1 MKEEYGFLHHVLIMR
16 KEIVFNFIF
25 TFLTGFIVFIQNK
38 FFVKYMGI
46 EILGIMNLFTQL
58 LQYLNIVELGLGSA
72 SAFALYKPLAERNRD
87 QVSIIV
93 STIKNTYN
101 KISFLL
107 LVLGILVTPFL
118 PYFIKIENFTKD
130 IYFYWI
136 FYVINTVSTYLYIKY
151 VILFTANQEFI
162 YVRFIQSISK
172 IFYQI
177 LQIIFII
184 RYHSFFIFILLLIL
198 DNLTQYIFFKIHY
211 KEKYSYIY
219 KTKERYKGLNRDMK
233 NLFWHKIAGL
243 IVFNTD
249 LILISKLVSIEIVGI
264 YASYQ
269 LIVQML
275 KTIIG
280 VIINVIRPKIGKFI
294 SINSKDIIYILF
306 KDINIV
312 FMIIAIFFS
321 YVSFRVI
328 NNFVTLWLGKGLEFS
343 NITVILICINI
354 WSDIFRNVVGIF
366 KESCGFFDDIQAP
379 ILESIINLLFSIVLG
394 IKYGLNG
401 IIIGTIISNIVV
413 ILIYRPILVFKRCFD
428 QNIKEYIKVYGN
440 YLILLIISLF
450 CLNAATKPFIRENIS
465 SWLDWIIYATTIS
478 VITGVV
484 LFVVFLLN
492 KEFRNIIKVYILK
505 KK

>member
-1 MKEEYGFLHHVLIMR
+1 MK
-16 KEIVFNFIF
+16 KEFFFNFIF
-25 TFLTGFIVFIQNK
+25 TFLAGLIIFIQNK

-72 SAFALYKPLAERNRD
+72 SAFALYKPLAERNRE

-93 STIKNTYN
+93 STIKSIYN

-211 KEKYSYIY
+211 K
-219 KTKERYKGLNRDMK
+219 K
-233 NLFWHKIAGL
+233 N
-243 IVFNTD
+243 IV
-249 LILISKLVSIEIVGI
+249 
-264 YASYQ
+264 
-269 LIVQML
+269 
-275 KTIIG
+275 
-280 VIINVIRPKIGKFI
+280 I
-294 SINSKDIIYILF
+294 SI
-306 KDINIV
+306 
-312 FMIIAIFFS
+312 
-321 YVSFRVI
+321 
-328 NNFVTLWLGKGLEFS
+328 
-343 NITVILICINI
+343 
-354 WSDIFRNVVGIF
+354 
-366 KESCGFFDDIQAP
+366 
-379 ILESIINLLFSIVLG
+379 
-394 IKYGLNG
+394 
-401 IIIGTIISNIVV
+401 
-413 ILIYRPILVFKRCFD
+413 
-428 QNIKEYIKVYGN
+428 
-440 YLILLIISLF
+440 
-450 CLNAATKPFIRENIS
+450 
-465 SWLDWIIYATTIS
+465 
-478 VITGVV
+478 
-484 LFVVFLLN
+484 
-492 KEFRNIIKVYILK
+492 
-505 KK
+505 

>member
-1 MKEEYGFLHHVLIMR
+1 MK
-16 KEIVFNFIF
+16 KEIVLNFIF
-25 TFLTGFIVFIQNK
+25 TFLIGIIMFIQNK
-38 FFVKYMGI
+38 YFIQYMGI
-46 EILGIMNLFTQL
+46 EVLGVMKLFSQL

-72 SAFALYKPLAERNRD
+72 SAFALYKPLAEKNQE
-87 QVSIIV
+87 QVSIII
-93 STIKNTYN
+93 STIRNAYN
-101 KISFLL
+101 KISLL
-107 LVLGILVTPFL
+107 LLGIGILVTPLL
-118 PYFIKIENFTKD
+118 PYFMKMENFTKN

-151 VILFTANQEFI
+151 VILFTANQEFM

-172 IFYQI
+172 VFYQI

-184 RYHSFFIFILLLIL
+184 KYHSFFIFILLLIL

-219 KTKERYKGLNRDMK
+219 KTKERYKELNRDIK

-249 LILISKLVSIEIVGI
+249 LILISKLISIEIVGI

-269 LIVQML
+269 LIVQMQ

-280 VIINVIRPKIGKFI
+280 VVINVIRPKIGKFI
-294 SINSKDIIYILF
+294 SINSKDIVYILF

-321 YVSFRVI
+321 YVSYNVI
-328 NNFVTLWLGKGLEFS
+328 NNFIILWLRKGLELS
-343 NITVILICINI
+343 NITVVLICINI

-366 KESCGFFDDIQAP
+366 KESYGFFDDIQAP
-379 ILESIINLLFSIVLG
+379 ILEAIINLIFSIVLG

-401 IIIGTIISNIVV
+401 IIIGTIMSNVTV

-428 QNIKEYIKVYGN
+428 KDIKEYTKVYGN
-440 YLILLIISLF
+440 YLILLVISLF
-450 CLNAATKPFIRENIS
+450 CLNTVTKPFIRENIN
-465 SWLDWIIYATTIS
+465 SWLDWIVYATTIS
-478 VITGVV
+478 VITGIV
-484 LFVVFLLN
+484 LFIVFLLN
-492 KEFRNIIKVYILK
+492 KEFRNIIKVYVLK